1 MGTRNLTIVYIDG
14 EYRVAQYGQWD
25 GYPEGQGATCLEFCR
40 RLFYD
45 VGFRAEFERKIRACR
60 WITQQEVDT
69 INTRI
74 KSGELE
80 DWQSVYPELSRNTC
94 ADILKLIANSKDE
107 IKLKNSLSFAAE
119 MDCEY
124 AWVIDL
130 DNNTF
135 EGYIGFNK
143 TPLSADERFVFL
155 EESVPKYDREHGYH
169 PVKFVAKWSLDD
181 LPTTEDMCAAF
192 EVEDDED
199 EDEEEPTPLF

>member
-25 GYPEGQGATCLEFCR
+25 GYPEGQGATCLEFCK
-40 RLFYD
+40 RLSD

-60 WITQQEVDT
+60 WITQQEADA
-69 INTRI
+69 INARVE
-74 KSGELE
+74 SGELK
-80 DWQSVYPELSRNTC
+80 DWQSVYPELSRDTC
-94 ADILKLIANSKDE
+94 AGILQLIMDSEDE
-107 IKLKNSLSFAAE
+107 IKLRNALPFIAAC
-119 MDCEY
+119 DCEY

-143 TPLSADERFVFL
+143 TPLSSDERFFFM
-155 EESVPKYDREHGYH
+155 EECVPKYERERGYH
-169 PVKFVAKWSLDD
+169 PAKFVAKWSLDD
-181 LPTTEDMCAAF
+181 LPTKDEMCAAF
-192 EVEDDED
+192 VVEDD